1 MCSLHCSRVLPTRGS
16 PKLVHFLIFFFK
28 LEKKKLKNKKL
39 LMEFRDRDA
48 LSGVDMMKF
57 PLFYLKMQTERKTLK
72 VKNLFCI

>member
-1 MCSLHCSRVLPTRGS
+1 
-16 PKLVHFLIFFFK
+16 
-28 LEKKKLKNKKL
+28 
-39 LMEFRDRDA
+39 MEFRDRDA